1 LSLLAATFTT
11 GTIVLA
17 PFYGWETLVVRVVPA
32 DPVTVGAVVYLAVFP
47 SVLAFFCYNRGV
59 LAIGANRA
67 AVFIH
72 LVPVFGISMAIVFL
86 GEVFSV
92 AHLVGMGLIFAGV
105 AIAARR
111 IKA

>member
-1 LSLLAATFTT
+1 M
-11 GTIVLA
+11 
-17 PFYGWETLVVRVVPA
+17 VRAVPA
-32 DPVTVGAVVYLAVFP
+32 DLATVGAVAYLAVFP

-59 LAIGANRA
+59 QAIGANRA

-72 LVPVFGISMAIVFL
+72 LVPVFGIFMAVVFL

-92 AHLVGMGLIFAGV
+92 THLVGMGLIFAGV

-111 IKA
+111 TKA

>member
-1 LSLLAATFTT
+1 
-11 GTIVLA
+11 
-17 PFYGWETLVVRVVPA
+17 
-32 DPVTVGAVVYLAVFP
+32 
-47 SVLAFFCYNRGV
+47 
-59 LAIGANRA
+59 
-67 AVFIH
+67 
-72 LVPVFGISMAIVFL
+72 MAIVFL